1 MALMFDVIL
10 RVGLLIATGFLSGII
25 LLAYLRVRSI
35 KLLLFTIGFGLF
47 FVHAILY
54 MPELMI
60 GEFTFNLSENVHIF
74 LNLVALVF
82 ITAGILKEKE

>member
-10 RVGLLIATGFLSGII
+10 RVGLLIATGFLSGLI
-25 LLAYLRVRSI
+25 LLAYLRIRNI

-47 FVHAILY
+47 FIHAILY

-60 GEFTFNLSENVHIF
+60 GKYKFDLNENVHIF
-74 LNLVALVF
+74 LNLLALVF
-82 ITAGILKEKE
+82 ITAGILKEAE